1 MKMPKKEIKVWI
13 EALRSGEYKQ
23 GRGKLEDRIGH
34 CCLGVACKLFAPNYT
49 TGSDGFLAGLIPDSI
64 AGAPEWLTHINSD
77 FYEKVGVNLSQL
89 NDGGTVLIFGTDN
102 LYRVGEYVDRCTF
115 EEIAD
120 ALQAVYI
127 EGAFDKETE
136 KNE

>member
-1 MKMPKKEIKVWI
+1 MKLPRKEIKLWI

-23 GRGKLEDRIGH
+23 GRGRLEDRAGY

-49 TGSDGFLAGLIPDSI
+49 TGPDGFLVGTIPWSTD
-64 AGAPEWLTHINSD
+64 GASKWLAYISGD
-77 FYEKVGVNLSQL
+77 FYEKVGVSLSIL
-89 NDGGTVLIFGTDN
+89 NDGGVMLALGPDK
-102 LYRVGEYVDRCTF
+102 LYHVVEYVGRHTF

-136 KNE
+136 